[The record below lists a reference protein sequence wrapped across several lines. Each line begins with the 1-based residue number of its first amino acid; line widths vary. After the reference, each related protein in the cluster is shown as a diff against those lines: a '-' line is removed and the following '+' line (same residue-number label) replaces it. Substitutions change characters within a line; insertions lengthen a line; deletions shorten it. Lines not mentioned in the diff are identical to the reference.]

1 MFTDIAIRNAQ
12 ARDKPYKL
20 TDSGGLYLL
29 VNSVGKYWRMNSRY
43 AGKQKTLAIGAYPAI
58 TLSAA
63 RKKRDEARNLLI
75 KDIDP
80 VMVQAVN
87 KQAKNHAHENTFQV
101 IALEWHIKQLTNW
114 AESTLENIK

>member
-1 MFTDIAIRNAQ
+1 
-12 ARDKPYKL
+12 
-20 TDSGGLYLL
+20 
-29 VNSVGKYWRMNSRY
+29 MNYRY

-80 VMVQAVN
+80 VMVKAVN
-87 KQAKNHAHENTFQV
+87 KQAKNHAHENTF
-101 IALEWHIKQLTNW
+101 
-114 AESTLENIK
+114 